1 MGEPSSWSWCSP
13 GQACDSHDAIVTHD
27 SRAFQAQPLPAVSD
41 TGDAGTGAMKPAN
54 RGGSRDPDRSPR
66 RRKADGGMTP
76 QEMKQLAE
84 LLQNVPGI
92 RSIELKDV
100 KGLAQLLREAPE
112 IGSIEIKGWFGTGV
126 VITRTSAT
134 PSYAMAL
141 PVPAVAQA
149 AVAAEP
155 EAAAAPRA
163 VPAPPLKEIKSPM
176 VGTWYKSPEPGA
188 DPYVKVGSRV
198 TAGQTVCI
206 IEAMKIMNE
215 IEAEIT
221 GVIREVCVEDAQP
234 VEFGQVLF
242 RVDPNG

>member
-1 MGEPSSWSWCSP
+1 
-13 GQACDSHDAIVTHD
+13 
-27 SRAFQAQPLPAVSD
+27 
-41 TGDAGTGAMKPAN
+41 
-54 RGGSRDPDRSPR
+54 
-66 RRKADGGMTP
+66 MTP

-100 KGLAQLLREAPE
+100 KGLAQLLRESPE

-134 PSYAMAL
+134 ASYPQAL
-141 PVPAVAQA
+141 AVPM
-149 AVAAEP
+149 P
-155 EAAAAPRA
+155 AAPAAPEPREA
-163 VPAPPLKEIKSPM
+163 PRPPAPPALKEIKSPM
-176 VGTWYKSPEPGA
+176 VGTYYKSPEPGA
-188 DPYVKVGSRV
+188 DPYVKVGNRV
-198 TAGQTVCI
+198 SPGQTVCI

-215 IEAEIT
+215 IEAELT
-221 GVIREVCVEDAQP
+221 GVVREVCVEDAQP

>member
-1 MGEPSSWSWCSP
+1 
-13 GQACDSHDAIVTHD
+13 
-27 SRAFQAQPLPAVSD
+27 
-41 TGDAGTGAMKPAN
+41 
-54 RGGSRDPDRSPR
+54 
-66 RRKADGGMTP
+66 MTP

-100 KGLAQLLREAPE
+100 KGLAQLLRESPE

-126 VITRTSAT
+126 VITRTTAG
-134 PSYAMAL
+134 PSYSAL
-141 PVPAVAQA
+141 PGHA
-149 AVAAEP
+149 AVPQSPGPGPVVEP
-155 EAAAAPRA
+155 ETREPARPAAAPA
-163 VPAPPLKEIKSPM
+163 LKEIKSPM
-176 VGTWYKSPEPGA
+176 VGTWYKAPEPGA